1 MNIKVSNKYL
11 NLLPFIKTI
20 PDIFDKEGKTIYE
33 GRNII
38 KTFEI
43 EGEILNVKSFKK
55 PNIINKIVYKY
66 FRDSKAKHSY
76 DYASRM
82 CDLGISTPEP
92 IAYIEEKDILF
103 SRSYYIC
110 KHRSYD
116 YTIWAF
122 IEDGKNYNNS
132 FLNDFCQ
139 FMYNVHNQGVYH
151 NDLSPGN
158 ILINEI
164 NSNFTFD
171 LIDVNRTKFYSLDI
185 KSRSRNFSKLYVSEK
200 MLKDIA
206 IVYANIADY
215 DVDSFVSMTIEY
227 YRKHMKKVRR
237 KKLRKKILKNLFK
250 RKR

>member
-20 PDIFDKEGKTIYE
+20 PDIFDKEGNTIYE
-33 GRNII
+33 GRNTI
-38 KTFEI
+38 KTFEVD
-43 EGEILNVKSFKK
+43 GEILNVKSFKK

-76 DYASRM
+76 DYASRLF
-82 CDLGISTPEP
+82 DLGISTPEP

-122 IEDGKNYNNS
+122 IEEGKKYNDL
-132 FLNDFCQ
+132 FLQDFCE
-139 FMYNVHNQGVYH
+139 FMYEVHNQGVFH

-158 ILINEI
+158 ILINE
-164 NSNFTFD
+164 NNFGFKFD
-171 LIDVNRTKFYSLDI
+171 LVDVNRTRFYSLDI
-185 KSRSRNFSKLYVSEK
+185 KSRSRNFSKLYVSER
-200 MLKDIA
+200 MLIDIA
-206 IVYANIADY
+206 TLYAKIANYNID
-215 DVDSFVSMTIEY
+215 DFVSMTLKFY
-227 YRKHMKKVRR
+227 QNHMQKVRR
-237 KKLRKKILKNLFK
+237 KKLRKKIFRNLFK
-250 RKR
+250 RNR